1 MRSNATDLQP
11 LHLAVEAGAV
21 NAIEMLLACSHV
33 ANTIRDSDGCLP
45 IHIAVRR
52 GLSRIAKLLINA
64 SPSTLFVEDGVGSTA
79 FESAT
84 LNRFREKMNH
94 FSNGNYISR
103 VTSSEL
109 DTADKDPERYDL
121 AHLEKELPRLRD
133 TIDSLLNVGKL
144 RKGTGL
150 EKELVGFA
158 ERMEGQMRALQEA
171 PVVVVPEEENL
182 TDVQDYDATCDV
194 VKEALNH
201 VQGQRELVHVMDV
214 RKSVDGSLTSW
225 CHRKNGV
232 VKDDTQVEDKGT
244 EKSFLQHQII
254 DLKGM

>member
-1 MRSNATDLQP
+1 M
-11 LHLAVEAGAV
+11 HLAVEAGAV
-21 NAIEMLLACSHV
+21 NAVEMLLACSHV

-52 GLSRIAKLLINA
+52 GLSRVAKLLINA

-84 LNRFREKMNH
+84 LNRFREKMH
-94 FSNGNYISR
+94 RFSHISR
-103 VTSSEL
+103 ATSSEL

-121 AHLEKELPRLRD
+121 AHLEKEVPRLRD
-133 TIDSLLNVGKL
+133 TIDSLLNAGKL
-144 RKGTGL
+144 RKSAGL

-158 ERMEGQMRALQEA
+158 ERMEDQMRTLQEA

-182 TDVQDYDATCDV
+182 TDVPDYDATCDV

-214 RKSVDGSLTSW
+214 RKSVDGSLTSC
-225 CHRKNGV
+225 CHGKNEV
-232 VKDDTQVEDKGT
+232 VNDDTQVEEKGT
-244 EKSFLQHQII
+244 EMSFLQHSII